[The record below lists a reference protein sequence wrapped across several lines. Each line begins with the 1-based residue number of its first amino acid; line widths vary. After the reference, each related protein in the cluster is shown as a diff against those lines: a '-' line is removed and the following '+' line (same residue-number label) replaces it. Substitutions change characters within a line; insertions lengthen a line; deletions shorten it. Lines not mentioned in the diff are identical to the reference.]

1 MAKESFFIR
10 ATKDL
15 GNTNTYHEEEID
27 VGAFVDV
34 QGGTLLKIHG
44 IQVVYSD
51 NTGRSTNI
59 NDGET
64 AATQWQLLT
73 QTKTDIVL
81 TEDKAV
87 IASGR
92 IIADGTTFSG
102 PVGDHLPSYVGED
115 FDLNPTQWVNGYLI
129 ATESLYFGGSA
140 SQGWTGDQYVTVILE
155 CTTQKMTNKSAMAL
169 ALSQQ

>member
-10 ATKDL
+10 ATKDV

-34 QGGTLLKIHG
+34 QGGTILKIHG
-44 IQVVYSD
+44 IQIIFSD
-51 NTGRSTNI
+51 NTGRSTLI

-81 TEDKAV
+81 AEDKAV
-87 IASGR
+87 VASGR
-92 IIADGTTFSG
+92 VIAQGTAYSLG
-102 PVGDHLPSYVGED
+102 GAHLPTDVSED
-115 FDLNPTQWVNGYLI
+115 FDLNPTEWVNGYLI
-129 ATESLYFGGSA
+129 ATESMYFGGAA
-140 SQGWTGDQYVTVILE
+140 STEWAGDQYITVILE
-155 CTTQKMTNKSAMAL
+155 CTTQKMTNKAAMAL